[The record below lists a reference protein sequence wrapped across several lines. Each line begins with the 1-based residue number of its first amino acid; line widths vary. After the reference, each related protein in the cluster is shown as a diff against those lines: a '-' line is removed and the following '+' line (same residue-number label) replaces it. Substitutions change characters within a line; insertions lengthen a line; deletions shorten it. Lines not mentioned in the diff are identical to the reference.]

1 MCRADLCSGQ
11 ICSHIIYLQA
21 HNCGRNIFNEPA
33 MPKSVTEILKRL
45 PKARRKRI
53 EAETSREAA
62 QIMSLRDVRKAF
74 HRSQE
79 FVARALDMEQESVSR
94 IERRADLLLST
105 MRKYVEAMGGDLKL
119 IAKFPNRPPIQIETL
134 ATLADREEPKSPPRR
149 KRA

>member
-1 MCRADLCSGQ
+1 
-11 ICSHIIYLQA
+11 
-21 HNCGRNIFNEPA
+21 
-33 MPKSVTEILKRL
+33 MPKTLTEIMKGL
-45 PKARRKRI
+45 PKARRERI
-53 EAETSREAA
+53 EAETAQEAA

-79 FVARALDMEQESVSR
+79 SVAKALDMEQESVSR

-119 IAKFPNRPPIQIETL
+119 IAEFPNRPPIQIETL
-134 ATLADREEPKSPPRR
+134 ATLADQEEPDSPPRR

>member
-1 MCRADLCSGQ
+1 
-11 ICSHIIYLQA
+11 
-21 HNCGRNIFNEPA
+21 
-33 MPKSVTEILKRL
+33 MPKTLSEIMKAL

-53 EAETSREAA
+53 EAETAREAT

-79 FVARALDMEQESVSR
+79 SVAKALDMEQESVLR

-134 ATLADREEPKSPPRR
+134 ATLADREEPKSPSRR